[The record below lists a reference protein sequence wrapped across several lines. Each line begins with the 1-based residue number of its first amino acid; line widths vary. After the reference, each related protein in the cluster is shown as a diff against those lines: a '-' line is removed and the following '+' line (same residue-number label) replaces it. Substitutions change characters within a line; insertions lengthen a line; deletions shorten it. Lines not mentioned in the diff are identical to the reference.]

1 MENIPIQYISIGI
14 LVVNILQLVFIA
26 ILNKREK
33 K

>member
-1 MENIPIQYISIGI
+1 METIPIQYISLGI
-14 LVVNILQLVFIA
+14 LVVNILQLIFIA